1 METSNYDER
10 VCICTLNRVFG
21 FEPKLGIRLI
31 DYFGCASGVFEHPDE
46 TARLLEYSAKYLPFL
61 TDESLEQSRL
71 ELNRLQELGC
81 RFTGI
86 NEDGYPPL
94 LKEIADP
101 PLGLYFRG
109 TSPVEEVLGR
119 IPAIA
124 IIGTR
129 DLTEYGREW
138 CWKIVEAFSRCKT
151 KPLVVSGFALGVD
164 IAAHQAALR
173 YGLPTVGV
181 LPTGIDDVYPYQHR
195 GMAEKVSQTPGCG
208 MITDYPP
215 GTVPLKIN
223 FLRRNRII
231 AGMSRATIIVES
243 KEKGGG
249 MMTAR
254 LAWSYE
260 RDVFALPGRLD
271 DVRSGGC
278 NVLIGEKIADPIF
291 SLDALSEALQLGGA
305 DAAASEE
312 DLRRRVLDTFR
323 ETYGQETASQMAD
336 IAQAI
341 RKRRQ
346 LTVEEIAVETGLD
359 YQTARSHTSI
369 MELEGLIGI
378 DLLQRCSLRR
388 K

>member
-1 METSNYDER
+1 
-10 VCICTLNRVFG
+10 
-21 FEPKLGIRLI
+21 
-31 DYFGCASGVFEHPDE
+31 
-46 TARLLEYSAKYLPFL
+46 
-61 TDESLEQSRL
+61 
-71 ELNRLQELGC
+71 
-81 RFTGI
+81 
-86 NEDGYPPL
+86 
-94 LKEIADP
+94 
-101 PLGLYFRG
+101 
-109 TSPVEEVLGR
+109 
-119 IPAIA
+119 
-124 IIGTR
+124 
-129 DLTEYGREW
+129 
-138 CWKIVEAFSRCKT
+138 
-151 KPLVVSGFALGVD
+151 
-164 IAAHQAALR
+164 
-173 YGLPTVGV
+173 
-181 LPTGIDDVYPYQHR
+181 
-195 GMAEKVSQTPGCG
+195 
-208 MITDYPP
+208 
-215 GTVPLKIN
+215 
-223 FLRRNRII
+223 
-231 AGMSRATIIVES
+231 
-243 KEKGGG
+243 
-249 MMTAR
+249 MTAR

-312 DLRRRVLDTFR
+312 DLRHRVLDTFR

-346 LTVEEIAVETGLD
+346 ITVEEIAVETGLD

>member
-10 VCICTLNRVFG
+10 VCLCALNKVFG

-31 DYFGCASGVFEHPDE
+31 DHFGCASGVFENLDE
-46 TARLLEYSAKYLPFL
+46 AARLLEYSGKYLPLL
-61 TDESLEQSRL
+61 TEESLEQSRIEL
-71 ELNRLQELGC
+71 ERLQTRGC

-86 NEDGYPPL
+86 NEEGYPPL
-94 LKEIADP
+94 LKDISDP

-109 TSPVEEVLGR
+109 TSPAEEVLR
-119 IPAIA
+119 KTPAIA

-138 CWKIVEAFSRCKT
+138 CWKMVETFSRCKV
-151 KPLVVSGFALGVD
+151 KPLIVSGFALGVD
-164 IAAHQAALR
+164 IAAHQAALQ

-195 GMAEKVSQTPGCG
+195 GIAARVSETPGCG

-215 GTVPLKIN
+215 GTVPLKVN

-231 AGMSRATIIVES
+231 AGMTKATIIIES

-278 NVLIGEKIADPIF
+278 NVLIGEKVADPIF
-291 SLDALSEALQLGGA
+291 NLEALTEALQLGGA
-305 DAAASEE
+305 SARPTRE
-312 DLRRRVLDTFR
+312 DLQQRVLSKFR
-323 ETYGQETASQMAD
+323 DVYGEETAGQMAQ
-336 IAQAI
+336 IALAI
-341 RKRRQ
+341 RGKRQ
-346 LTVEEIAVETGLD
+346 LTVEEIAEETGLD
-359 YQTARSHTSI
+359 YQTARSHASI